1 MDTEPDSTDRR
12 GSERFPAH
20 LALSLQPVD
29 IHRQPVDE
37 PFEAVSID
45 LSQSGICCIGDRPL
59 LADFAIIRL
68 QAAVAETDM
77 FLVAQRVRCQRKGAL
92 FEIALQFVEKLPS
105 RHTE

>member
-1 MDTEPDSTDRR
+1 MATDRDIADRR

-29 IHRQPVDE
+29 VHRQPVDE

-68 QAAVAETDM
+68 QAAVADTEM
-77 FLVAQRVRCQRKGAL
+77 CLVAQRVRCHRRGAM
-92 FEIALQFVEKLPS
+92 FEIAMKFIEKLPNN
-105 RHTE
+105 TE